1 VLARIFANYAVNI
14 ASDSLMA
21 KRFETTR
28 SDLARLDGARF
39 ATAAEGSEGARMDE
53 SIIKQITGEYA
64 ITVRKLYENEF
75 EFPPVAKVWLT
86 TNHEPNIAG
95 TDDGIWRRLWML
107 PFTVQIPEEKCD
119 PDIARKLLSESS
131 GILNW
136 CLAGLS
142 RYYANG
148 NRLVQPRKVSQATT
162 NLRTVSDTVGL
173 FLAME
178 CAFEAGAGLSRSAFR
193 EMFEKWCE
201 EEGIR
206 RVPSGKKVAEALR
219 EHNVKDGVK
228 IHGDRFWSGVRWK
241 YADERTASGLAGG
254 IQDVLQNVS

>member
-1 VLARIFANYAVNI
+1 
-14 ASDSLMA
+14 
-21 KRFETTR
+21 
-28 SDLARLDGARF
+28 
-39 ATAAEGSEGARMDE
+39 MDE

-75 EFPPVAKVWLT
+75 EFCPVAKIWLT

-107 PFTVQIPEEKCD
+107 PFIVQIPEDKCD
-119 PDIARKLLSESS
+119 PDIAAKLLSESS

-148 NRLVQPRKVSQATT
+148 NRLEQPRKVLQATA

-173 FLAME
+173 FLATE
-178 CAFEAGAGLSRSAFR
+178 CSFEAGVKMSRLAIK
-193 EMFEKWCE
+193 ETFEKWCE
-201 EEGIR
+201 EEGVR
-206 RVPSGKKVAEALR
+206 RRISSTKLWVALR
-219 EHNVKDGVK
+219 EHGVVDGGK
-228 IHGDRFWSGVRWK
+228 SGYDRFWSGIRMK
-241 YADERTASGLAGG
+241 NEEERIAAENQRLGQVSLSG
-254 IQDVLQNVS
+254 I